1 MHTLRQLSLAV
12 LTAFILLL
20 HCSPAGAEKRA
31 SSGLDGGIASD
42 GMPLGIT
49 SDKAMSYLWD
59 GTPRSPVA
67 NAVLSDIFADRYC
80 TELEEVNTLLSL
92 DEENRRRVFLTPEPV
107 RGGGERL
114 LACTMRRE
122 SEFLTGIMSWPD
134 LKPVAEISLDRML
147 LDLYGTRIED
157 PTDCE
162 LQLRSVARN
171 PDGDLV
177 LLVLLQAG
185 NTWTTEFGVWTEKDW
200 LPLQL
205 PQFFDPAGRLTAFS
219 ETAEWTALD
228 RIHFGPDGE
237 MLLCTAD
244 GVMAF
249 YEADPRTGAYILRQ
263 EYTEW
268 DLRQQ
273 HGVAVRSLIIPV
285 LLAMVSV
292 LICTAMIAWLVMD
305 RRRRRAA

>member
-1 MHTLRQLSLAV
+1 M
-12 LTAFILLL
+12 
-20 HCSPAGAEKRA
+20 
-31 SSGLDGGIASD
+31 
-42 GMPLGIT
+42 
-49 SDKAMSYLWD
+49 
-59 GTPRSPVA
+59 GT
-67 NAVLSDIFADRYC
+67 C
-80 TELEEVNTLLSL
+80 
-92 DEENRRRVFLTPEPV
+92 
-107 RGGGERL
+107 
-114 LACTMRRE
+114 
-122 SEFLTGIMSWPD
+122 
-134 LKPVAEISLDRML
+134 
-147 LDLYGTRIED
+147 
-157 PTDCE
+157 
-162 LQLRSVARN
+162 
-171 PDGDLV
+171 
-177 LLVLLQAG
+177 
-185 NTWTTEFGVWTEKDW
+185 
-200 LPLQL
+200 
-205 PQFFDPAGRLTAFS
+205 GRLTAFS